1 MMQLTN
7 MMQLTSMIAA
17 EQRAQQN
24 AGLYADAQ
32 QQLMQQQQQVLSLEA
47 AAAAGC
53 FTSTKVLALLVQL
66 VKVLS

>member
-1 MMQLTN
+1 
-7 MMQLTSMIAA
+7 MIAA

-32 QQLMQQQQQVLSLEA
+32 QQLMQQQQLRLSLEA

-53 FTSTKVLALLVQL
+53 FTSTAFLVQKYL
-66 VKVLS
+66 LYRYN